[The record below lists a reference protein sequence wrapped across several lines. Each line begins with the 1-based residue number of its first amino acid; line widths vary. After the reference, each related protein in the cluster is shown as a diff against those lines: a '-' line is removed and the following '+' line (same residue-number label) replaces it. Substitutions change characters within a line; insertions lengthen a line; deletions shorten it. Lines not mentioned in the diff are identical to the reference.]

1 MHKIAHFDMPYF
13 LQILQSQGKYQTQPP
28 FPFVLGTELAGK
40 IADNSPIPEG
50 GQLFCQI
57 RMNGRY

>member
-1 MHKIAHFDMPYF
+1 MSS
-13 LQILQSQGKYQTQPP
+13 QILQAQGKYQNQPP

-50 GQLFCQI
+50 EQWVGQI
-57 RMNGRY
+57 RKNGKH